1 MNVLN
6 AEKRN
11 AGRSL
16 LRDLLLF
23 GIGGVG
29 YYSLEVVFRG
39 YSHISMG
46 ICGGVCL
53 LFIYRMNRRM
63 RKKRLALR
71 ALGGASIITV
81 IEFICGCIVNL
92 WLGLRVWDYSH
103 LPLNLFGQIC
113 LPFSVL
119 WFFLCF
125 PICAIFGKLCSKSPV
140 QN

>member
-53 LFIYRMNRRM
+53 LFIYHMNRRM